1 MQQKQVNYKL
11 WLFGMLAVSAV
22 LLAGRAAD
30 GAEKSPQPAGDPILD
45 GGPAGPCD
53 PLTAS
58 ADYVAGTD
66 ANGHPVPP
74 ADMATGPVPVPG
86 QMLVPLKTGNG
97 REPAYV
103 QADGKKLESVLN
115 PPSACPAPPK
125 PAGG

>member
-1 MQQKQVNYKL
+1 MQQKQVNFKL
-11 WLFGMLAVSAV
+11 WLFSMLVVSSG

-30 GAEKSPQPAGDPILD
+30 GAEKSRQPAGDPILD

-53 PLTAS
+53 PQTGS

-66 ANGHPVPP
+66 ANGHPVAP
-74 ADMATGPVPVPG
+74 ADLAAAPVPVPG
-86 QMLVPLKTGNG
+86 QMLIPLKSEHG

-103 QADGKKLESVLN
+103 RADGKKLESVLN
-115 PPSACPAPPK
+115 PPSACPVPPK